1 MNSWKFNSTASYTI
15 KLAISDCLK
24 ISSDEVYKSVKE
36 FRNGKIVLKDG
47 RVLVLK
53 ALDNETI

>member
-1 MNSWKFNSTASYTI
+1 MNSWKFNSTANYTMR
-15 KLAISDCLK
+15 LAIADCLK

-36 FRNGKIVLKDG
+36 FRKGKVVLKDG

-53 ALDNETI
+53 VLDNETV